1 MALSAI
7 LLPFFE
13 ALTVIKRYLIT
24 LLLVATAG
32 SVAYNYYQSYTS
44 NPWTRDGQ
52 VSAYIVSITPRV
64 TGQVVKVHVDD
75 NSQVSKGD
83 LLFEIDPSIYN
94 ATYKKALATQKQA
107 VALLA
112 KAKNEEQ
119 RALNLEKRTPG
130 AVPVLTL
137 NNLSNAV
144 ETSAANVELAKANV
158 EEAHLNLEYTKVYA
172 PTNGYITNLNLR
184 VGSQVVAN
192 SPVVALID
200 EDSFWIE
207 GYFKETDL
215 VGVDAQDK
223 AYVTLMMHNNV
234 QLEGHIKSI
243 GFGIAKQDGST
254 GNDLLPNVNPNFQWI
269 RLAQRIPIKVKL
281 DKVPADVQLRVG
293 MTASIKII
301 K

>member
-1 MALSAI
+1 M
-7 LLPFFE
+7 
-13 ALTVIKRYLIT
+13 IKRYLIS
-24 LLLVATAG
+24 LLLLAAAG
-32 SVAYNYYQSYTS
+32 TVAYTYYQSYTS

-64 TGQVVKVHVDD
+64 TGQVTKVHVDD
-75 NSQVSKGD
+75 NSHVSKGD
-83 LLFEIDPSIYN
+83 LLFEIDPSIYK
-94 ATYKKALATQKQA
+94 AAYHKALATQKQA
-107 VALLA
+107 LALLA

-119 RALNLEKRTPG
+119 RAVNLQKRTPG
-130 AVPVLTL
+130 AVPILTL

-144 ETSAANVELAKANV
+144 ETSAANVDLAKANV
-158 EEAHLNLEYTKVYA
+158 EEAQLNLKFTKVYA

-184 VGSQVVAN
+184 AGSQVVAN
-192 SPVVALID
+192 TPVVALID

-215 VGVDAQDK
+215 VGVESNNK
-223 AYVTLMMHNNV
+223 ALVTLMMHNNIL
-234 QLEGHIKSI
+234 LEGHIKSI

-269 RLAQRIPIKVKL
+269 RLAQRIPIKVEL
-281 DKVPADVQLRVG
+281 DKVPEDLQLRVG

>member
-1 MALSAI
+1 M
-7 LLPFFE
+7 
-13 ALTVIKRYLIT
+13 IKRYLIT
-24 LLLVATAG
+24 LLLFAAAG
-32 SVAYNYYQSYTS
+32 TVIYSYYQSYSS

-64 TGQVVKVHVDD
+64 TGQVTKVHIDD
-75 NSQVSKGD
+75 NSQVAKGD
-83 LLFEIDPSIYN
+83 ILFEIDPSLYQ
-94 ATYKKALATQKQA
+94 AAYYKALASQKQA
-107 VALLA
+107 LALLA
-112 KAKNEEQ
+112 KAMNEEQ

-130 AVPVLTL
+130 AIPVLTL

-144 ETSAANVELAKANV
+144 ETSSANVQLAKANV
-158 EEAHLNLEYTKVYA
+158 EEAQLNLEYTKVYA
-172 PTNGYITNLNLR
+172 PTNGYITNLSLR
-184 VGSQVVAN
+184 EGSQAVAN

-223 AYVTLMMHNNV
+223 AYVTLMMHNKI

-281 DKVPADVQLRVG
+281 DHIPDELQLRVG

>member
-1 MALSAI
+1 M
-7 LLPFFE
+7 
-13 ALTVIKRYLIT
+13 IKRYLIS
-24 LLLVATAG
+24 LLLLAAAG
-32 SVAYNYYQSYTS
+32 TVAYTYYQSYTS

-64 TGQVVKVHVDD
+64 TGQVTKVHVDD
-75 NSQVSKGD
+75 NSHVSKGD
-83 LLFEIDPSIYN
+83 LLFEIDPSIYK
-94 ATYKKALATQKQA
+94 AAYHKALATQKQA
-107 VALLA
+107 LALLA

-119 RALNLEKRTPG
+119 RAVNLQKRTPG
-130 AVPVLTL
+130 AVPILTL

-144 ETSAANVELAKANV
+144 ETSAANVDLAKANV
-158 EEAHLNLEYTKVYA
+158 EEAQLNLKFTKVYA

-184 VGSQVVAN
+184 AGSQVVAN
-192 SPVVALID
+192 TPVVALID

-215 VGVDAQDK
+215 VGVESNNK
-223 AYVTLMMHNNV
+223 ALVTLMMHNDIL
-234 QLEGHIKSI
+234 LEGRIKSI

-269 RLAQRIPIKVKL
+269 RLAQRIPIKVEL
-281 DKVPADVQLRVG
+281 DKVPEDLQLRVG

>member
-1 MALSAI
+1 M
-7 LLPFFE
+7 
-13 ALTVIKRYLIT
+13 IKRYLIS
-24 LLLVATAG
+24 LLLLAAAG
-32 SVAYNYYQSYTS
+32 TVAYTYYQSYTS

-64 TGQVVKVHVDD
+64 TGQVTKVHVDD
-75 NSQVSKGD
+75 NSHVSKGD
-83 LLFEIDPSIYN
+83 LLFEIDPSIYK
-94 ATYKKALATQKQA
+94 AAYHKALATQKQA
-107 VALLA
+107 LALLA

-119 RALNLEKRTPG
+119 RAVNLQKRTPG
-130 AVPVLTL
+130 AVPILTL

-144 ETSAANVELAKANV
+144 ETSAANVELAKATV
-158 EEAHLNLEYTKVYA
+158 EEAQLNLKFTKVYA

-184 VGSQVVAN
+184 AGSQVVAN
-192 SPVVALID
+192 TPVVALID
-200 EDSFWIE
+200 EDGFWIE

-215 VGVDAQDK
+215 VGVESNNK
-223 AYVTLMMHNNV
+223 ALVTLMMHNDIL
-234 QLEGHIKSI
+234 LEGHIKSI

-269 RLAQRIPIKVKL
+269 RLAQRIPIKVEL
-281 DKVPADVQLRVG
+281 DKVPEDLQLRVG

>member
-1 MALSAI
+1 M
-7 LLPFFE
+7 
-13 ALTVIKRYLIT
+13 IKRYLIT
-24 LLLVATAG
+24 LVLVIAAS
-32 SVAYNYYQSYTS
+32 SVVYSYYQSYSS

-64 TGQVVKVHVDD
+64 TGQVTKVHIED
-75 NSQVSKGD
+75 NSQVAKGD
-83 LLFEIDPSIYN
+83 LLFEIDPSIYQAAYN
-94 ATYKKALATQKQA
+94 KALATQKQA
-107 VALLA
+107 RALLA

-130 AVPVLTL
+130 AMPVLTL
-137 NNLSNAV
+137 NNLNNAV
-144 ETSAANVELAKANV
+144 ETNAANVALAKANV
-158 EEAHLNLEYTKVYA
+158 EEAHLNLEYTKMYA

-184 VGSQVVAN
+184 EGSQVVAN
-192 SPVVALID
+192 TPVVALID

-215 VGVDAQDK
+215 VNVGPNDK
-223 AYVTLMMHNNV
+223 ALVTLMMHNNI

-243 GFGIAKQDGST
+243 GFGIATQDGST

-269 RLAQRIPIKVKL
+269 RLAQRIPVKVEL
-281 DKVPADVQLRVG
+281 DNVPEDLQLRVG
-293 MTASIKII
+293 MTASLKII

>member
-1 MALSAI
+1 M
-7 LLPFFE
+7 
-13 ALTVIKRYLIT
+13 IKRYLIT
-24 LLLVATAG
+24 LLLVVAAS
-32 SVAYNYYQSYTS
+32 SVVYSYYQSYSS

-64 TGQVVKVHVDD
+64 TGQVTKVHIED
-75 NSQVSKGD
+75 NSQVAKGD
-83 LLFEIDPSIYN
+83 LLFEIDPSIYQAAYN
-94 ATYKKALATQKQA
+94 KALATQIQA
-107 VALLA
+107 RALLA

-130 AVPVLTL
+130 AMPVLTL
-137 NNLSNAV
+137 NNLNNAV
-144 ETSAANVELAKANV
+144 DTNAANVALAKANV

-184 VGSQVVAN
+184 EGSQVVAN
-192 SPVVALID
+192 TPVVALID

-215 VGVDAQDK
+215 VNVAPNDK
-223 AYVTLMMHNNV
+223 AIVTLMMHNDV
-234 QLEGHIKSI
+234 QLKGHIKSI
-243 GFGIAKQDGST
+243 GFGIATQDGST

-269 RLAQRIPIKVKL
+269 RLAQRIPIKVVL
-281 DKVPADVQLRVG
+281 DNVPEDLQLRVG

>member
-1 MALSAI
+1 M
-7 LLPFFE
+7 
-13 ALTVIKRYLIT
+13 IKRYLIS
-24 LLLVATAG
+24 LLLLAAAG
-32 SVAYNYYQSYTS
+32 TVAYTYYQSYTS

-64 TGQVVKVHVDD
+64 TGQVTKVHVDD
-75 NSQVSKGD
+75 NSHVSKGD
-83 LLFEIDPSIYN
+83 LLFEIDPSIY
-94 ATYKKALATQKQA
+94 KAAYHKGLATQKQA
-107 VALLA
+107 LALLA

-119 RALNLEKRTPG
+119 RAVNLQKRTPG
-130 AVPVLTL
+130 AVPILTL

-144 ETSAANVELAKANV
+144 ETSAANVDLAKANV
-158 EEAHLNLEYTKVYA
+158 EEAQLNLKFTKVYA

-184 VGSQVVAN
+184 AGSQVVAN
-192 SPVVALID
+192 TPVVALID

-215 VGVDAQDK
+215 VGVESNNK
-223 AYVTLMMHNNV
+223 ALVTLMMHNNIL
-234 QLEGHIKSI
+234 LEGHIKSI

-269 RLAQRIPIKVKL
+269 RLAQRIPIKVEL
-281 DKVPADVQLRVG
+281 DKVPEDLQLRVG

>member
-1 MALSAI
+1 LANSF
-7 LLPFFE
+7 PFYKAFS
-13 ALTVIKRYLIT
+13 LIKRYLIT
-24 LLLVATAG
+24 LLLFTAAG
-32 SVAYNYYQSYTS
+32 FVVYSYYQSYTS

-52 VSAYIVSITPRV
+52 VSAFIVSITPRV
-64 TGQVVKVHVDD
+64 TGQVIKIHVDD
-75 NSQVSKGD
+75 NSKVSKGD
-83 LLFEIDPSIYN
+83 LLFEIDPSIYK
-94 ATYKKALATQKQA
+94 ATYRKALATQKQA
-107 VALLA
+107 LALLA

-130 AVPVLTL
+130 AVSVLTL
-137 NNLSNAV
+137 NNLNNAV
-144 ETSAANVELAKANV
+144 QTSSANVELAKANV
-158 EEAHLNLEYTKVYA
+158 EEAGLNLEYTKVYA

-184 VGSQVVAN
+184 EGSQVVAN

-215 VGVDAQDK
+215 VGVNPQDK
-223 AYVTLMMHNNV
+223 AMVTLMMHKNV
-234 QLEGHIKSI
+234 QLKGHIKSI

-269 RLAQRIPIKVKL
+269 RLAQRIPIKVEL
-281 DKVPADVQLRVG
+281 DKVPKDIQLRVG
-293 MTASIKII
+293 MTASIKIL

>member
-1 MALSAI
+1 MASSANS
-7 LLPFFE
+7 LPFFE
-13 ALTVIKRYLIT
+13 AIPVIKRYLIT
-24 LLLVATAG
+24 LLLFSAAG
-32 SVAYNYYQSYTS
+32 SVIYGYYQSYSS

-64 TGQVVKVHVDD
+64 TGQVTKVHIDD

-83 LLFEIDPSIYN
+83 ILFEIDPSLYQ
-94 ATYKKALATQKQA
+94 ATYHKALASQKQA
-107 VALLA
+107 LALLA

-130 AVPVLTL
+130 AIPVLTL

-144 ETSAANVELAKANV
+144 ETSSANVQLAKANV
-158 EEAHLNLEYTKVYA
+158 EEAQLNLEYTKVYA
-172 PTNGYITNLNLR
+172 PTNGYITNLSLR
-184 VGSQVVAN
+184 EGSQVVAN
-192 SPVVALID
+192 TPVVALID

-215 VGVDAQDK
+215 VGVDVQDT

-234 QLEGHIKSI
+234 QLRGHIKSI

-269 RLAQRIPIKVKL
+269 RLAQRIPIKVTL
-281 DKVPADVQLRVG
+281 DERPEDLQLRVG

>member
-1 MALSAI
+1 M
-7 LLPFFE
+7 
-13 ALTVIKRYLIT
+13 IKRYLIT
-24 LLLVATAG
+24 LLLVVAAS
-32 SVAYNYYQSYTS
+32 SVVYSYYQSYSST
-44 NPWTRDGQ
+44 PWTRDGQ

-64 TGQVVKVHVDD
+64 TGQVTKVHIED
-75 NSQVSKGD
+75 NSQVAKGD
-83 LLFEIDPSIYN
+83 LLFEIDPSIYQAAYN
-94 ATYKKALATQKQA
+94 KALAAQKQA
-107 VALLA
+107 RALLA

-130 AVPVLTL
+130 AMPVLTL
-137 NNLSNAV
+137 NNLNNAV
-144 ETSAANVELAKANV
+144 ETNAANVALAKANV

-184 VGSQVVAN
+184 EGSQVVAN
-192 SPVVALID
+192 TPVVALID

-215 VGVDAQDK
+215 VNVGPNDK
-223 AYVTLMMHNNV
+223 ALVTLMMHNNI

-243 GFGIAKQDGST
+243 GFGIATQDGST

-269 RLAQRIPIKVKL
+269 RLAQRIPIKVEL
-281 DKVPADVQLRVG
+281 DNVPEGLQLRVG
-293 MTASIKII
+293 MTASLKII

>member
-1 MALSAI
+1 M
-7 LLPFFE
+7 
-13 ALTVIKRYLIT
+13 IKRYLIS
-24 LLLVATAG
+24 LLLLGAAG
-32 SVAYNYYQSYTS
+32 TVAYTYYQSYTS

-64 TGQVVKVHVDD
+64 TGQVTQVHVDD
-75 NSQVSKGD
+75 NSHVSKGD
-83 LLFEIDPSIYN
+83 LLFEIDPSIYK
-94 ATYKKALATQKQA
+94 AAYHKALATQKQA
-107 VALLA
+107 LALLA

-119 RALNLEKRTPG
+119 RAVNLQKRTPG
-130 AVPVLTL
+130 AVPILTL

-158 EEAHLNLEYTKVYA
+158 EEAQLNLKFTKVYA

-184 VGSQVVAN
+184 AGSQVVAN
-192 SPVVALID
+192 TPVVALID

-215 VGVDAQDK
+215 VGVESNNK
-223 AYVTLMMHNNV
+223 ALVTLMMHNDTV
-234 QLEGHIKSI
+234 LEGRISSI

-269 RLAQRIPIKVKL
+269 RLAQRIPIKVEL
-281 DKVPADVQLRVG
+281 DTVPEDLQLRVG

>member
-1 MALSAI
+1 M
-7 LLPFFE
+7 
-13 ALTVIKRYLIT
+13 IKRYLIS
-24 LLLVATAG
+24 LLLLAAAG
-32 SVAYNYYQSYTS
+32 TVAYTNYQSYTC

-64 TGQVVKVHVDD
+64 TGQVTKVHVDD
-75 NSQVSKGD
+75 NSHVSKGD
-83 LLFEIDPSIYN
+83 LLFEIDPSIYK
-94 ATYKKALATQKQA
+94 AAYHKALATQKQA
-107 VALLA
+107 LALLA
-112 KAKNEEQ
+112 KAKNQEQ
-119 RALNLEKRTPG
+119 RAVNLQKRTPG
-130 AVPVLTL
+130 AVPILTL

-158 EEAHLNLEYTKVYA
+158 EEAQLNLKFTKVYA

-184 VGSQVVAN
+184 AGSQVVAN
-192 SPVVALID
+192 TPVVALID

-215 VGVDAQDK
+215 VGVESNNK
-223 AYVTLMMHNNV
+223 ALVTLMMHNDIL
-234 QLEGHIKSI
+234 LEGHIKSI

-269 RLAQRIPIKVKL
+269 RLAQRIPIKVEL
-281 DKVPADVQLRVG
+281 DKVPEDLQLRVG

>member
-1 MALSAI
+1 M
-7 LLPFFE
+7 
-13 ALTVIKRYLIT
+13 IKRYLIS
-24 LLLVATAG
+24 LLLLAAAG
-32 SVAYNYYQSYTS
+32 TVAYTYYQSYTS

-64 TGQVVKVHVDD
+64 TGQVTKVHVDD
-75 NSQVSKGD
+75 NSHVSKGD
-83 LLFEIDPSIYN
+83 LLFEIDPSIYK
-94 ATYKKALATQKQA
+94 AAYHKALATQKQA
-107 VALLA
+107 LALLA
-112 KAKNEEQ
+112 KARNEEE
-119 RALNLEKRTPG
+119 RAVNLQKRTPG
-130 AVPVLTL
+130 AVPILTL

-158 EEAHLNLEYTKVYA
+158 EEAQLNLKFTKVYA

-184 VGSQVVAN
+184 AGSQVVAN
-192 SPVVALID
+192 TPVVALID

-215 VGVDAQDK
+215 VGVESNNK
-223 AYVTLMMHNNV
+223 ALVTLMMHNDIL
-234 QLEGHIKSI
+234 LEGRIKSI

-269 RLAQRIPIKVKL
+269 RLAQRIPIKVEL
-281 DKVPADVQLRVG
+281 DKVPEDLQLRVG

>member
-1 MALSAI
+1 M
-7 LLPFFE
+7 
-13 ALTVIKRYLIT
+13 IKRYLIT
-24 LLLVATAG
+24 LLLVVAAS
-32 SVAYNYYQSYTS
+32 SVVYSYYQSYSST
-44 NPWTRDGQ
+44 PWTRDGQ

-64 TGQVVKVHVDD
+64 TGQVTKVHIED
-75 NSQVSKGD
+75 NSQVAKGD
-83 LLFEIDPSIYN
+83 LLFEIDPSIYQAAYN
-94 ATYKKALATQKQA
+94 KALAAQKQA
-107 VALLA
+107 RALLA

-130 AVPVLTL
+130 AMPVLTL
-137 NNLSNAV
+137 NNLNNAV
-144 ETSAANVELAKANV
+144 ETNAANVALAKANV

-184 VGSQVVAN
+184 EGSQVVAN
-192 SPVVALID
+192 TPVVALID

-215 VGVDAQDK
+215 VNVDPNDK
-223 AYVTLMMHNNV
+223 AVITLMMHNDI

-243 GFGIAKQDGST
+243 GFGIATQDGST

-269 RLAQRIPIKVKL
+269 RLAQRIPIKVEL
-281 DKVPADVQLRVG
+281 DNVPEDLQLRVG
-293 MTASIKII
+293 MTASLKII

>member
-1 MALSAI
+1 M
-7 LLPFFE
+7 
-13 ALTVIKRYLIT
+13 IKRYLIT
-24 LLLVATAG
+24 LLLVVAAS
-32 SVAYNYYQSYTS
+32 SVVYSYYQSYSST
-44 NPWTRDGQ
+44 PWTRDGQ

-64 TGQVVKVHVDD
+64 TGQVTKVHIED
-75 NSQVSKGD
+75 NSQVAKGD
-83 LLFEIDPSIYN
+83 LLFEIDPSIYQAAYN
-94 ATYKKALATQKQA
+94 KALAAQKQA
-107 VALLA
+107 RALLA

-130 AVPVLTL
+130 AMPVLTL
-137 NNLSNAV
+137 NNLNNAV
-144 ETSAANVELAKANV
+144 ETNAANVALAKANV

-184 VGSQVVAN
+184 EGSQVVAN
-192 SPVVALID
+192 TPVVALID

-215 VGVDAQDK
+215 VNVCPNDK
-223 AYVTLMMHNNV
+223 AVVTLMMHNDI

-243 GFGIAKQDGST
+243 GFGIATQDGST

-269 RLAQRIPIKVKL
+269 RLAQRIPIKVEL
-281 DKVPADVQLRVG
+281 DNVPEDLQLRVG
-293 MTASIKII
+293 MTASLKII

>member
-1 MALSAI
+1 M
-7 LLPFFE
+7 
-13 ALTVIKRYLIT
+13 IKRYLIT
-24 LLLVATAG
+24 LLLVVAAS
-32 SVAYNYYQSYTS
+32 SVVYSYYQSYSS

-64 TGQVVKVHVDD
+64 TGQVTKVHIED
-75 NSQVSKGD
+75 NSQVVKGD
-83 LLFEIDPSIYN
+83 LLFEIDPSIYQAAYN
-94 ATYKKALATQKQA
+94 KALATQKQA
-107 VALLA
+107 RALLA

-130 AVPVLTL
+130 AMPVLTL
-137 NNLSNAV
+137 NNLNNAV
-144 ETSAANVELAKANV
+144 ETNAANVALAKANV

-184 VGSQVVAN
+184 EGSQVIAN
-192 SPVVALID
+192 TPVVALID

-215 VGVDAQDK
+215 VNVGPNDK
-223 AYVTLMMHNNV
+223 ALVTLMMHNNI

-243 GFGIAKQDGST
+243 GFGIATQDGST

-269 RLAQRIPIKVKL
+269 RLAQRIPVKVEL
-281 DKVPADVQLRVG
+281 DNVPEDLQLRVG
-293 MTASIKII
+293 MTASLKII

>member
-1 MALSAI
+1 M
-7 LLPFFE
+7 
-13 ALTVIKRYLIT
+13 IKRYLIT
-24 LLLVATAG
+24 LLLVVAAS
-32 SVAYNYYQSYTS
+32 SVVYSYYQSYSS

-64 TGQVVKVHVDD
+64 TGQVTKVHIED
-75 NSQVSKGD
+75 NSQVVKGD
-83 LLFEIDPSIYN
+83 LLFEIDPSIYQAAYN
-94 ATYKKALATQKQA
+94 KALATQKQA
-107 VALLA
+107 RALLA

-130 AVPVLTL
+130 AMPVLTL
-137 NNLSNAV
+137 NNLNNAV
-144 ETSAANVELAKANV
+144 ETNAANVALAKANV

-184 VGSQVVAN
+184 EGSQVVAN
-192 SPVVALID
+192 TPVVALID

-215 VGVDAQDK
+215 VNVGPRDK
-223 AYVTLMMHNNV
+223 ALVTLMMHNNI

-243 GFGIAKQDGST
+243 GFGIATQDGST

-269 RLAQRIPIKVKL
+269 RLAQRIPVKVEL
-281 DKVPADVQLRVG
+281 DNVPEDLQLRVG
-293 MTASIKII
+293 MTASLKII

>member
-1 MALSAI
+1 M
-7 LLPFFE
+7 
-13 ALTVIKRYLIT
+13 IKRYLIM
-24 LLLVATAG
+24 LLLVVAAS
-32 SVAYNYYQSYTS
+32 SVVYNYYQSYSS

-64 TGQVVKVHVDD
+64 TGQVTKVHIED
-75 NSQVSKGD
+75 NSQVAKGD
-83 LLFEIDPSIYN
+83 LLFDIDPSIYQAAYN
-94 ATYKKALATQKQA
+94 KALATQIQA
-107 VALLA
+107 RALLA

-130 AVPVLTL
+130 AMPVLTL
-137 NNLSNAV
+137 NNLNNAV
-144 ETSAANVELAKANV
+144 ETNAANVALAKANV

-184 VGSQVVAN
+184 EGSQVVAN
-192 SPVVALID
+192 TPVVALID

-215 VGVDAQDK
+215 VNVSPNDK
-223 AYVTLMMHNNV
+223 ALVTLMMHNNI

-243 GFGIAKQDGST
+243 GFGIATQDGST

-269 RLAQRIPIKVKL
+269 RLAQRIPIKVVL
-281 DKVPADVQLRVG
+281 DNVPEDLQLRVG

>member
-1 MALSAI
+1 M
-7 LLPFFE
+7 
-13 ALTVIKRYLIT
+13 IKRYLIT
-24 LLLVATAG
+24 LLLFSAAG
-32 SVAYNYYQSYTS
+32 SVIYGYYQSYSS

-64 TGQVVKVHVDD
+64 TGQVTKVHVND
-75 NSQVSKGD
+75 NSQVAKGD
-83 LLFEIDPSIYN
+83 ILFEIDPSLYE
-94 ATYKKALATQKQA
+94 ATYHKALASQKQA
-107 VALLA
+107 LALLA

-130 AVPVLTL
+130 AIPVLTL

-144 ETSAANVELAKANV
+144 ETSSANVQLAKANV
-158 EEAHLNLEYTKVYA
+158 EEAQLNLEYTKVYA
-172 PTNGYITNLNLR
+172 PTNGYITNLSLR
-184 VGSQVVAN
+184 EGSQVVAN
-192 SPVVALID
+192 TPVVALID

-215 VGVDAQDK
+215 VGVDVQDT

-234 QLEGHIKSI
+234 QLRGHIKSI

-269 RLAQRIPIKVKL
+269 RLAQRIPIKVTL
-281 DKVPADVQLRVG
+281 DERPEDLQLRVG

>member
-1 MALSAI
+1 M
-7 LLPFFE
+7 
-13 ALTVIKRYLIT
+13 IKRYLIT
-24 LLLVATAG
+24 LLLLGSAG
-32 SVAYNYYQSYTS
+32 SVAYNYYQSYTN

-64 TGQVVKVHVDD
+64 TGQVIEVHVDD

-83 LLFEIDPSIYN
+83 LLFEIDPSIYTAAYN
-94 ATYKKALATQKQA
+94 KALATQKQA
-107 VALLA
+107 LALLA

-119 RALNLEKRTPG
+119 RAANLQKRTPG
-130 AVPVLTL
+130 AVPILTL

-144 ETSAANVELAKANV
+144 ETSTANVQLAKANV
-158 EEAHLNLEYTKVYA
+158 EEAHLNLEFTKVYA
-172 PTNGYITNLNLR
+172 PTNGYITNFNLR
-184 VGSQVVAN
+184 TGSQVVAN
-192 SPVVALID
+192 TPVVALID

-215 VGVDAQDK
+215 VGVESNNK
-223 AYVTLMMHNNV
+223 AFVTLMMHNDIM
-234 QLEGHIKSI
+234 LEGHIKSI

-269 RLAQRIPIKVKL
+269 RLAQRIPVKVKL
-281 DKVPADVQLRVG
+281 NKVPDDLQLRVG

>member
-1 MALSAI
+1 M
-7 LLPFFE
+7 
-13 ALTVIKRYLIT
+13 IKRYLIS
-24 LLLVATAG
+24 LLLLAAAG
-32 SVAYNYYQSYTS
+32 TVAYTYYQSYTS

-64 TGQVVKVHVDD
+64 TGQVTKVHVDD
-75 NSQVSKGD
+75 NSHVSKGD
-83 LLFEIDPSIYN
+83 LLFEIDPSIYK
-94 ATYKKALATQKQA
+94 AAYHKALATQKQA
-107 VALLA
+107 LALLA

-119 RALNLEKRTPG
+119 RAVNLHKRTPG
-130 AVPVLTL
+130 AVPILTL

-144 ETSAANVELAKANV
+144 ETSAANVDLAKANV
-158 EEAHLNLEYTKVYA
+158 EEAQLNLKFTKVYA

-184 VGSQVVAN
+184 AGSQVVAN
-192 SPVVALID
+192 TPVVALID

-215 VGVDAQDK
+215 VGVESNNK
-223 AYVTLMMHNNV
+223 ALVTLMMHNNIL
-234 QLEGHIKSI
+234 LEGHIKSI

-269 RLAQRIPIKVKL
+269 RLAQRIPIKVEL
-281 DKVPADVQLRVG
+281 DKVPEDLQLRVG

>member
-1 MALSAI
+1 M
-7 LLPFFE
+7 
-13 ALTVIKRYLIT
+13 IKRYLIT
-24 LLLVATAG
+24 LLLVVAAS
-32 SVAYNYYQSYTS
+32 SVVYSYYQSYSST
-44 NPWTRDGQ
+44 PWTRDGQ

-64 TGQVVKVHVDD
+64 TGQVTKVHIED
-75 NSQVSKGD
+75 NSQVAKGD
-83 LLFEIDPSIYN
+83 LLFEIDPSIYQAAYN
-94 ATYKKALATQKQA
+94 KALAAQKQA
-107 VALLA
+107 RALLA

-130 AVPVLTL
+130 AMPVLTL
-137 NNLSNAV
+137 NNLNNAV
-144 ETSAANVELAKANV
+144 ETNTANVALAKANV

-184 VGSQVVAN
+184 EGSQVVAN
-192 SPVVALID
+192 TPVVALID

-215 VGVDAQDK
+215 VNVDPNDK
-223 AYVTLMMHNNV
+223 AVVTLMMHNDI

-243 GFGIAKQDGST
+243 GFGIATQDGST

-269 RLAQRIPIKVKL
+269 RLAQRIPIKVEL
-281 DKVPADVQLRVG
+281 DNVPEDLQLRVG
-293 MTASIKII
+293 MTASLKII

>member
-1 MALSAI
+1 M
-7 LLPFFE
+7 
-13 ALTVIKRYLIT
+13 IKRYLIT
-24 LLLVATAG
+24 LLLFSAAG
-32 SVAYNYYQSYTS
+32 SVIYGYYQSYSS

-64 TGQVVKVHVDD
+64 TGQVTKVHIDD

-83 LLFEIDPSIYN
+83 ILFEIDPSLYQ
-94 ATYKKALATQKQA
+94 ATYHKALASQKQA
-107 VALLA
+107 LALLA

-130 AVPVLTL
+130 AIPVLTL

-144 ETSAANVELAKANV
+144 ETSSANVQLAKANV
-158 EEAHLNLEYTKVYA
+158 EEAQLNLEYTKVYA
-172 PTNGYITNLNLR
+172 PTNGYITNLSLR
-184 VGSQVVAN
+184 EGSQVVAN
-192 SPVVALID
+192 TPVVALID

-215 VGVDAQDK
+215 VGVDVQDT

-234 QLEGHIKSI
+234 QLRGHIKSI

-269 RLAQRIPIKVKL
+269 RLAQRIPIKVTL
-281 DKVPADVQLRVG
+281 DERPEDLQLRVG

>member
-1 MALSAI
+1 M
-7 LLPFFE
+7 
-13 ALTVIKRYLIT
+13 IKRYLIS
-24 LLLVATAG
+24 LLLLAAAG
-32 SVAYNYYQSYTS
+32 TVAYTYYQSYTS

-64 TGQVVKVHVDD
+64 TGQVTKVHVDD
-75 NSQVSKGD
+75 NSHVSKGD
-83 LLFEIDPSIYN
+83 LLFEIDPSIYK
-94 ATYKKALATQKQA
+94 AAYHKALATQKQA
-107 VALLA
+107 LALLA

-119 RALNLEKRTPG
+119 RAVNLQKRTPG
-130 AVPVLTL
+130 AVPILTL

-158 EEAHLNLEYTKVYA
+158 EEAQLNLKFTEVYA

-184 VGSQVVAN
+184 AGSQVVAN
-192 SPVVALID
+192 TPVVALID

-215 VGVDAQDK
+215 VGVESNNK
-223 AYVTLMMHNNV
+223 ALVTLMMHNDIL
-234 QLEGHIKSI
+234 LEGHIKSI

-269 RLAQRIPIKVKL
+269 RLAQRIPIKVEL
-281 DKVPADVQLRVG
+281 DKAPEDLQLRVG